1 MKEENEES
9 KGGGFMAIVSF
20 AIAVYMMYLGLTNLV

>member
-9 KGGGFMAIVSF
+9 KGVGFMSIVSF
-20 AIAVYMMYLGLTNLV
+20 AIAAYMMYLGLSSLV